1 MLRPTLYFV
10 PIGIFLIFFCNA
22 CGNKKP
28 LPTVKDKIPKEDI
41 TILYKKAERYS
52 SSNPDSLSIAANQIL
67 KFGKLYNDHKAIVMA
82 EKYIARTHWNSG
94 NHSLSMKV
102 ALRALKNAEKWGVNS
117 EIPDIYAIIGNLHKE
132 KQNYVMAL
140 EAADEGMKVANKEKD
155 TISVIYMARLKA
167 MFTQGIGANTKDT
180 ALIHRSLNMHLQWL
194 KLAESNSSPRFEQ
207 ARIAYYNN
215 IAQVYT
221 KRKQMDSAEF
231 YINKAIVLA
240 KKYDQLISL
249 TYSYTWLSKVYDSRG
264 QSDSSLACLNRAL
277 KIAQDLERPHREME
291 IYDYMMESLRN
302 AGNYKE
308 ALSAYTRYSALRDS
322 MQILKNVRQVGELQ
336 LQYED
341 QKKDQQIS
349 VLGEINKVRLK
360 QTVGA
365 LIGLGLFILVSV
377 VMFIQY
383 RIIRRNN
390 AELAESNRKIYD
402 QSDKM
407 QFLMKELHHRVK
419 NNLQIVSNLLSL
431 QANRLTDDDSRKII
445 KAGQQRIE
453 TMSIIHKNLY
463 SQENV
468 NLVNM
473 KAYVTDL
480 LESVMQ
486 SFGVEENQIDLNITV
501 DIKELDIDIAM
512 PLGLII
518 NEWIT
523 NSFKHAFQDVERPVV
538 CLKLI
543 EYKGKI
549 QLEIRD
555 NGPGF
560 DLNKWER
567 PNGSF
572 GVRLIKVLS
581 KQLEGFCRVVQD
593 SGACFQLE
601 VPIKSSG
608 KSASELQKRARQTS
622 VF

>member
-1 MLRPTLYFV
+1 MSRSTFYSV
-10 PIGIFLIFFCNA
+10 IVGIFLIFLCNA

-28 LPTVKDKIPKEDI
+28 LPTVNDKISAEDI
-41 TILYKKAERYS
+41 TILYKKADRYS
-52 SSNPDSLSIAANQIL
+52 NSNPDSLSIAANQIL
-67 KFGKLYNDHKAIVMA
+67 KFGNQYNDHKAIVMG
-82 EKYIARTHWNSG
+82 EKYFARSYWNSG
-94 NHSLSMKV
+94 NHSLSMKI
-102 ALRALKNAEKWGVNS
+102 ALRALKNAEKWEINS
-117 EIPDIYAIIGNLHKE
+117 EIPDIYAVIGNLHKE

-140 EAADEGMKVANKEKD
+140 EAADKGMKVAEKGKD

-180 ALIHRSLNMHLQWL
+180 AMIHRSLNMHLQWL
-194 KLAESNSSPRFEQ
+194 KLAESTSSPRFEQ

-221 KRKQMDSAEF
+221 KRQQMDSAVF
-231 YINKAIVLA
+231 YINKAILLV

-264 QSDSSLACLNRAL
+264 QSDSSLIFLNKAL
-277 KIAQDLERPHREME
+277 KVAQDLKRPHREME

-308 ALSAYTRYSALRDS
+308 ALNAYTRYSALRDS
-322 MQILKNVRQVGELQ
+322 LQILKNVRQVGELQ

-349 VLGEINKVRLK
+349 VLGEINKVRSK

-365 LIGLGLFILVSV
+365 LVGLALFIFLSI

-431 QANRLTDDDSRKII
+431 QANKLTDDDSRRII

-453 TMSIIHKNLY
+453 TMSIIHKSLY
-463 SQENV
+463 SQESV

-473 KAYVTDL
+473 KAYVADL
-480 LESVMQ
+480 LESIIQ
-486 SFGVEENQIDLNITV
+486 SFGIEESQIDLNITV

-523 NSFKHAFQDVERPVV
+523 NSFKHAFRDVERPVV

-543 EYKGKI
+543 EYKDKI

-601 VPIKSSG
+601 IPVKSSG
-608 KSASELQKRARQTS
+608 RLALDLQKRPRPTS